1 MLVVKKIETAHM
13 SDQEKTQASRE
24 VELHTDL
31 RHQHIVQYISHFVE
45 DATLHIVM
53 QYVKQRKRSMRA
65 CLFGECRGARCGA
78 CGACGVAC
86 APCGVVSWHWQRA
99 YTGSVCGACGI
110 ASACALVS
118 HRTALPVYPS
128 CTRVYPPSYNTTNQ
142 QTNPYLSPPPLS
154 PRSREGTARVGT
166 SLLR

>member
-53 QYVKQRKRSMRA
+53 QYVKQRKRSMRPA
-65 CLFGECRGARCGA
+65 CSE
-78 CGACGVAC
+78 
-86 APCGVVSWHWQRA
+86 
-99 YTGSVCGACGI
+99 
-110 ASACALVS
+110 SAVEPDVEPVEPV
-118 HRTALPVYPS
+118 ALPARPVASPAGS
-128 CTRVYPPSYNTTNQ
+128 GSGHTLAVPAEPVVWPQRVR
-142 QTNPYLSPPPLS
+142 L
-154 PRSREGTARVGT
+154 
-166 SLLR
+166 

>member
-65 CLFGECRGARCGA
+65 A
-78 CGACGVAC
+78 C
-86 APCGVVSWHWQRA
+86 SE
-99 YTGSVCGACGI
+99 
-110 ASACALVS
+110 SAVEPDVEPV
-118 HRTALPVYPS
+118 ALPARPVALPAGIGS
-128 CTRVYPPSYNTTNQ
+128 RHTLAVPAEPVVLPQRVC
-142 QTNPYLSPPPLS
+142 L
-154 PRSREGTARVGT
+154 
-166 SLLR
+166 